1 MLFTRIWRTGL
12 FIVLTL
18 FITINAH
25 AVSVGDT
32 APDFTLKNMQGKNMN
47 LTEQRGNIMLIN
59 FWASWCGPCRK
70 EMPVLQALED
80 KYKDLGVQ
88 VWGINVEQESQ
99 AGKDFL
105 ANLSLNFSIF
115 FDETN
120 TLSKTYQVE
129 AMPTTVIVD
138 RDGVVRF
145 VYLGYKDGY
154 GKKYEKAIKQLIRE

>member
-1 MLFTRIWRTGL
+1 
-12 FIVLTL
+12 
-18 FITINAH
+18 
-25 AVSVGDT
+25 
-32 APDFTLKNMQGKNMN
+32 
-47 LTEQRGNIMLIN
+47 MLIN

-154 GKKYEKAIKQLIRE
+154 GKKYEKAIKQLMRE

>member
-18 FITINAH
+18 FITINAQ

-154 GKKYEKAIKQLIRE
+154 GKKYEKAIKQLMRE